1 MEFISCPLLSETI
14 KFFFMSLLLQTED
27 IVVFKE
33 NPTWSLSW
41 TGLPLSESILIISPR
56 RLLYKELPAKE
67 TMLFWGKSFSRHSKV
82 VSTTVFFFL
91 YHFPRSIEMDYTGH
105 VLSFQF
111 CKFKKYHFVFSVM
124 FQKWWRAFPSLKLWY
139 YH

>member
-1 MEFISCPLLSETI
+1 MWSLFHVPCWAKLLI
-14 KFFFMSLLLQTED
+14 FFMSLLLQTED

-41 TGLPLSESILIISPR
+41 MGLPLSESILIISPR

-82 VSTTVFFFL
+82 VSTTVFFF
-91 YHFPRSIEMDYTGH
+91 FSCTI
-105 VLSFQF
+105 FQDPL
-111 CKFKKYHFVFSVM
+111 KWIIPGMFSHSNSVNL
-124 FQKWWRAFPSLKLWY
+124 RNITLCSLWCFRNDEGLFLL
-139 YH
+139 